1 MRAKQLLQHV
11 RSRIQNLTRELDT
24 TKKQRDGLIA
34 RLDQAE
40 IGKSLFITLYIYNYN
55 FCNLR

>member
-1 MRAKQLLQHV
+1 MKDTKAKSEDKEMRAKQLLQHV

-40 IGKSLFITLYIYNYN
+40 SGKSF
-55 FCNLR
+55 

>member
-24 TKKQRDGLIA
+24 TKKQRDGLIS
-34 RLDQAE
+34 RLNQAD
-40 IGKSLFITLYIYNYN
+40 IGKALFMAIY
-55 FCNLR
+55 L